1 MKNIK
6 DLTFYQKRILVCIKN
21 GWYEKFN
28 KIRKNKL
35 DLSSINFYNLKIKMN
50 LKHFNFSGSDFR
62 GSYFSGSNFSGSN
75 FSGSDFRDSNFRDS
89 NFSGSYFR
97 RSNFS
102 DSDFSHVKGIK
113 VISICGIGSEKRK
126 TLYFWKMDKI
136 FCGCFSGTLKQFK
149 IQISET
155 YKEDDFYYKQY
166 QIAVEYFEKQ
176 LELFKSEDNY
186 EN

>member
-50 LKHFNFSGSDFR
+50 LKHFNFSGSNFR
-62 GSYFSGSNFSGSN
+62 RSYFIGSNFSGSN
-75 FSGSDFRDSNFRDS
+75 FSGF
-89 NFSGSYFR
+89 
-97 RSNFS
+97 
-102 DSDFSHVKGIK
+102 DFSYTKGLNIIF
-113 VISICGIGSEKRK
+113 VCGIGSMKRK
-126 TLYFWKMDKI
+126 TSYFWKMDKI

-149 IQISET
+149 RQISET
-155 YKEDDFYYKQY
+155 YKKDNLYYKQY
-166 QIAVEYFEKQ
+166 QLSVEYFEKQ
-176 LELFKSEDNY
+176 VKLLRGEDNH